1 MQRQLRK
8 TNSQNLEN
16 ASEILVDG
24 YKLMVKRYLSVRTY
38 LGEKGD
44 RRRDE
49 AVRQQCD
56 HVHLPH
62 ATCLPFVKRTATDA
76 TRRMNPPFAACLPL
90 TPGRRSRWAAA
101 CAGPP
106 FALGRRL
113 RQSVALAEPSPSPGR
128 RSSQAHH
135 PYQSCCLHQTAVLAA
150 RFYSNIRFLPFFS
163 RQNGKYRK
171 NVIICAART
180 AVCNISHSEERDI
193 GNEEPKA
200 EGMYSKRPQAEAW
213 GHCFRWWSVRGSNPG
228 PWD

>member
-62 ATCLPFVKRTATDA
+62 ATCLPFARRTATDA
-76 TRRMNPPFAACLPL
+76 THRMNPPFAACLPL

-101 CAGPP
+101 CAEPP

-113 RQSVALAEPSPSPGR
+113 RQSVAPAKP
-128 RSSQAHH
+128 
-135 PYQSCCLHQTAVLAA
+135 
-150 RFYSNIRFLPFFS
+150 
-163 RQNGKYRK
+163 
-171 NVIICAART
+171 IIHT
-180 AVCNISHSEERDI
+180 NPAVCNISHSEERDI

>member
-44 RRRDE
+44 RGRDE

-62 ATCLPFVKRTATDA
+62 ATCLPFAKRTATDA
-76 TRRMNPPFAACLPL
+76 THRMNPPFAACLPL

-101 CAGPP
+101 CAEPP

-113 RQSVALAEPSPSPGR
+113 RQVVAPAKPIIHTNP
-128 RSSQAHH
+128 
-135 PYQSCCLHQTAVLAA
+135 AVCTKL
-150 RFYSNIRFLPFFS
+150 RFLPRGFTQTCVSCRFS
-163 RQNGKYRK
+163 RVKTEST
-171 NVIICAART
+171 ART
-180 AVCNISHSEERDI
+180 
-193 GNEEPKA
+193 
-200 EGMYSKRPQAEAW
+200 
-213 GHCFRWWSVRGSNPG
+213 
-228 PWD
+228 

>member
-62 ATCLPFVKRTATDA
+62 ATCLPFARRTATDA
-76 TRRMNPPFAACLPL
+76 THRMNPPFAACLPL

-101 CAGPP
+101 CAEPP

-128 RSSQAHH
+128 RPSQAHH
-135 PYQSCCLHQTAVLAA
+135 PYQSCSLQHFAF
-150 RFYSNIRFLPFFS
+150 R
-163 RQNGKYRK
+163 
-171 NVIICAART
+171 RT
-180 AVCNISHSEERDI
+180 RH
-193 GNEEPKA
+193 
-200 EGMYSKRPQAEAW
+200 W
-213 GHCFRWWSVRGSNPG
+213 
-228 PWD
+228 

>member
-62 ATCLPFVKRTATDA
+62 ATCLPFARRTATDA
-76 TRRMNPPFAACLPL
+76 THRMNPPFAACLPL

-101 CAGPP
+101 CAGP
-106 FALGRRL
+106 
-113 RQSVALAEPSPSPGR
+113 SPSPGHR
-128 RSSQAHH
+128 PSQAVAFARSSPQPSPSSIPILLFATFRIQKNATLVTRSRRQKACTAKD
-135 PYQSCCLHQTAVLAA
+135 PKPKLGVIALDGGPSGVRTLDLGIKSPLLYQLS
-150 RFYSNIRFLPFFS
+150 
-163 RQNGKYRK
+163 
-171 NVIICAART
+171 
-180 AVCNISHSEERDI
+180 
-193 GNEEPKA
+193 
-200 EGMYSKRPQAEAW
+200 
-213 GHCFRWWSVRGSNPG
+213 
-228 PWD
+228 

>member
-62 ATCLPFVKRTATDA
+62 ATCLPFARRTATDA
-76 TRRMNPPFAACLPL
+76 THRMNPPFAACLPL
-90 TPGRRSRWAAA
+90 TPERRPSRAVA
-101 CAGPP
+101 
-106 FALGRRL
+106 FARSSP
-113 RQSVALAEPSPSPGR
+113 QPSPSSIPILLFAPNCG
-128 RSSQAHH
+128 
-135 PYQSCCLHQTAVLAA
+135 SCRAVLLKHA
-150 RFYSNIRFLPFFS
+150 FL
-163 RQNGKYRK
+163 
-171 NVIICAART
+171 
-180 AVCNISHSEERDI
+180 AVFL
-193 GNEEPKA
+193 A
-200 EGMYSKRPQAEAW
+200 SKRKVPQERNNLRGKNRSLQHFA
-213 GHCFRWWSVRGSNPG
+213 FRGTRHW
-228 PWD
+228 

>member
-38 LGEKGD
+38 LGEKDD
-44 RRRDE
+44 RGRDE

-101 CAGPP
+101 CAGP
-106 FALGRRL
+106 
-113 RQSVALAEPSPSPGR
+113 SPSPGR
-128 RSSQAHH
+128 RPSQARH

-150 RFYSNIRFLPFFS
+150 RFYSNMRFLPFFS

-171 NVIICAART
+171 NVTICAARA
-180 AVCNISHSEERDI
+180 AVCIISH
-193 GNEEPKA
+193 
-200 EGMYSKRPQAEAW
+200 
-213 GHCFRWWSVRGSNPG
+213 
-228 PWD
+228 

>member
-44 RRRDE
+44 RGRDE

-62 ATCLPFVKRTATDA
+62 ATCLPFARRTATDA

-101 CAGPP
+101 CAGP
-106 FALGRRL
+106 
-113 RQSVALAEPSPSPGR
+113 SPSPGR
-128 RSSQAHH
+128 RPSQAVAFARSS
-135 PYQSCCLHQTAVLAA
+135 PQPSPSSIPILLFAPNCGSCRAVLLKHA
-150 RFYSNIRFLPFFS
+150 FL
-163 RQNGKYRK
+163 
-171 NVIICAART
+171 
-180 AVCNISHSEERDI
+180 AVFL
-193 GNEEPKA
+193 A
-200 EGMYSKRPQAEAW
+200 SKRKVPQERNNLRGKNRSLQHFA
-213 GHCFRWWSVRGSNPG
+213 FRRTRHW
-228 PWD
+228 

>member
-24 YKLMVKRYLSVRTY
+24 YKLMVKRYISVRTY

-44 RRRDE
+44 RGRDE

-101 CAGPP
+101 CAEPP

-135 PYQSCCLHQTAVLAA
+135 PYQSCCLH
-150 RFYSNIRFLPFFS
+150 
-163 RQNGKYRK
+163 RK